1 MFTGSV
7 EFIRVVEDRSLAPS
21 MTKLVMRL
29 ARLTRPQVSP
39 VRGLMRV
46 TMVTN
51 GQDVDICRGRR

>member
-1 MFTGSV
+1 M
-7 EFIRVVEDRSLAPS
+7 
-21 MTKLVMRL
+21 

-46 TMVTN
+46 RGLVTMVTS